1 MKFKQILFTACGVLC
16 AANLSALPAA
26 DNFESYTVNP
36 VGNSGGTGDWDG
48 NWSGSDTFLNTSSEI
63 DGTNSLGA
71 FGFNS
76 AERSAVDF
84 LTTNET
90 VTFSWSMKTA
100 VDIVVD
106 GTDFG
111 SNLYDSDG
119 DLMTTFKFDQNTS
132 AGDNTKLVINDG
144 ASDFN
149 RSGITFAT
157 GNVYDFS
164 VSFTIGSGAY
174 DFSVDRRGNTESDS
188 GTGFTMSG
196 GRTFD
201 GAGQI
206 EMFWNL
212 PSGSGNDAFF
222 DSVEVVPEP
231 SSFAMIGGFLALGS
245 ALVRRRCKR

>member
-1 MKFKQILFTACGVLC
+1 MKTKRILSTACGVLC
-16 AANLSALPAA
+16 AANLLALPAA
-26 DNFESYTVNP
+26 DDFESYTVNP
-36 VGNSGGTGDWDG
+36 VGNPGGTGDWDG
-48 NWSGSDTFLNTSSEI
+48 NWSGGSTFLSGSSEI

-71 FGFNS
+71 FGFDS
-76 AERSAVDF
+76 ATRSVVDF

-119 DLMTTFKFDQNTS
+119 DLMTTFKFDQNTT

-144 ASDFN
+144 GSDFN
-149 RSGITFAT
+149 RAGITFAT
-157 GNVYDFS
+157 GNIYDFS
-164 VSFTIGSGAY
+164 VSFTVGSGDY
-174 DFSVDRRGNTESDS
+174 DFSVDRRGSSESDS
-188 GTGFTMSG
+188 ATGFTMSG

-206 EMFWNL
+206 EFFWNL
-212 PSGSGNDAFF
+212 PTGSGNDAFF
-222 DSVEVVPEP
+222 DSVTVVPEP
-231 SSFAMIGGFLALGS
+231 SSYAMIGGLLALGA
-245 ALVRRRCKR
+245 ALLQRRRKS